1 MKDGA
6 SKKKKN
12 VKGDEKA
19 DRKKKE
25 DDRMTEGS
33 RDLRSAEGCQQP
45 RLTVWDVEYTA

>member
-19 DRKKKE
+19 DRKKE
-25 DDRMTEGS
+25 DDRMTEGR
-33 RDLRSAEGCQQP
+33 RDLTSSVGCQQP